1 MQPIGALSLAP
12 DVQDWLMGSHQ
23 PRILHIFDNACNLI
37 NERREVLS
45 IVAPEIG
52 NGPFNLVVADK
63 ILFSEHIDVGSPVS
77 IVGNQLTVG
86 GLTIDTT
93 NAKLWDPRPDWELL
107 HSKRTEIIGQIT
119 LLPISTYQPALPTDL
134 PSTFSVS
141 VASANLPACIPAARR
156 LAGLGSGL
164 TPAGDD
170 FIMGALYAAW
180 IIHPPGVASVLAQQ
194 IADTAAPLTASL
206 SAAWLRSA
214 GKGEAGILWHEF
226 FDALNS
232 VGRTLAPGA
241 SAGVANP
248 TYAMNRILSV
258 GETSGADA
266 LAGFTGVFRC
276 WSENRSNLWEY
287 NQT

>member
-1 MQPIGALSLAP
+1 MPSLNALSLAP
-12 DVQDWLMGSHQ
+12 DVNNWLENSHS
-23 PRILHIFDNACNLI
+23 PRILQVFDQACNLI

-45 IVAPEIG
+45 IVTPQIG
-52 NGPFNLVVADK
+52 NGPFNLVVEAHL
-63 ILFSEHIDVGSPVS
+63 LFSEHIDVESSVFMVGS
-77 IVGNQLTVG
+77 QLKLSS
-86 GLTIDTT
+86 LTIDLA
-93 NAKLWDPRPDWELL
+93 NAKLWDPRPEWELL
-107 HSKRTEIIGQIT
+107 HSKRTKIIGHTT

-134 PSTFSVS
+134 LSTFSAS
-141 VASANLPACIPAARR
+141 VASGNLPASIPAARG

-180 IIHPPGVASVLAQQ
+180 IIHLPGVASVLAQQ
-194 IADTAAPLTASL
+194 IADTAAPLTTSL

-226 FDALNS
+226 FDVLNS

-276 WSENRSNLWEY
+276 WAENRSNLWEY